1 MKKLVPQNVTNP
13 TIIANFDFTV
23 KSLSAIASVLSKK
36 EEATW
41 TVREELLDFKPRGKP
56 QDGELIIIDGSEEF
70 KGGTPW
76 TFESIDDP
84 DEGHNNLTAWQLFV
98 RVKKKIL
105 RELSLSE
112 LGEMYLFADVHLVI
126 TSPDQVSQLV
136 GILKRSEAGL
146 GTEDE
151 EDMDGPFERLRW
163 SSNAQAI
170 LWTRPELLERHP
182 SVIFLVS

>member
-1 MKKLVPQNVTNP
+1 M
-13 TIIANFDFTV
+13 
-23 KSLSAIASVLSKK
+23 
-36 EEATW
+36 
-41 TVREELLDFKPRGKP
+41 DFKPRGKP
-56 QDGELIIIDGSEEF
+56 QDSELIIIDGSEEF

-98 RVKKKIL
+98 RMKKRIL
-105 RELSLSE
+105 RELSLTE

-126 TSPDQVSQLV
+126 TSPGQVSQLV